1 MQKNKFFERKEGDK
15 LKHISKHEKRMN
27 KENHMAELEEEQAS
41 ESAVKAF
48 HRKAYPTYS
57 VGDCLE
63 KWGVNLKG
71 GISDGQGKT

>member
-1 MQKNKFFERKEGDK
+1 M
-15 LKHISKHEKRMN
+15 KHISRNEKRMN
-27 KENHMAELEEEQAS
+27 KENHMAELEEEKAS

-71 GISDGQGKT
+71 GIGDGQGKIKTVRSVEERTSDA

>member
-1 MQKNKFFERKEGDK
+1 M
-15 LKHISKHEKRMN
+15 KHISKHEKRMN

-71 GISDGQGKT
+71 GISDGQGKIKTVRSIEERTSDA

>member
-1 MQKNKFFERKEGDK
+1 M
-15 LKHISKHEKRMN
+15 KHISRHEK
-27 KENHMAELEEEQAS
+27 KIKQENHMAELEEEKAS

-71 GISDGQGKT
+71 GIGDGQGKT

>member
-1 MQKNKFFERKEGDK
+1 
-15 LKHISKHEKRMN
+15 
-27 KENHMAELEEEQAS
+27 MAELEEEKAS

-48 HRKAYPTYS
+48 YRKAYPTYS

-71 GISDGQGKT
+71 GIGDGQGKIKTVRGVEERTSDA

>member
-1 MQKNKFFERKEGDK
+1 
-15 LKHISKHEKRMN
+15 
-27 KENHMAELEEEQAS
+27 MAELEEEIAR

-71 GISDGQGKT
+71 GIGDGSSAKPKEFS

>member
-1 MQKNKFFERKEGDK
+1 MKNR
-15 LKHISKHEKRMN
+15 LNRSEK
-27 KENHMAELEEEQAS
+27 KIKQENHMAELEEEKAS

-71 GISDGQGKT
+71 GIGDGSSTKPKEFS